1 MKFKLFLPFVL
12 FLLVLPKIIR
22 YNSYGRFVKW
32 YLYYF
37 NRKEFMRRAGVMNYY
52 TQKKDCKGCGKCCII
67 FRLKC
72 NKLNA
77 DNICSIYE
85 DRPWYCKYNISP
97 MECINEQ

>member
-1 MKFKLFLPFVL
+1 
-12 FLLVLPKIIR
+12 
-22 YNSYGRFVKW
+22 
-32 YLYYF
+32 
-37 NRKEFMRRAGVMNYY
+37 MNYY